1 MRRMGRLALATAVIS
16 ALGLTT
22 PVQAPAQTKAGVV
35 TTVQGTANVARAAS
49 TEPTPLKF
57 RDDVFV
63 QDRIT
68 TGDQSIARI
77 LLGGKAVVT
86 VRERSQLTIRETATT
101 STLEVTGGKI
111 ALAVNKSRMRP
122 GDVVEIK
129 TPNAV
134 AAVRGTVVITEVG
147 PAPAGGVAS
156 TFTLLTGLVDVTL
169 LDPSGRPTGNAVKMT
184 PRDTVAVRGFTA
196 PSAPRSITRKEAES
210 IASDYRVNL
219 REPSVGVNADVTE
232 RQVKEATAR
241 SAALLEDSSKTPS
254 RDKDTSESGDRK
266 TDTSDKS
273 DRTDG
278 GAVSGGVTG
287 GGATGGS
294 GGGTG
299 GTGLKPVGDRLAD
312 RGLGGSGDLFGDKK
326 VFGRGIGGGGS
337 TGSGGGGIGDNV
349 GVGGDDVRKDR
360 LLRKDK
366 LLR

>member
-1 MRRMGRLALATAVIS
+1 MRGMGRLALATAAIS

-68 TGDQSIARI
+68 TADQSIARI

-86 VRERSQLTIRETATT
+86 VRERSQLTISETATT

-122 GDVVEIK
+122 GDSVEIK
-129 TPNAV
+129 TANAV

-147 PAPAGGVAS
+147 PSPEGGVAS

-169 LDPSGRPTGNAVKMT
+169 LDPNGRPTGNAGKMT
-184 PRDTVAVRGFTA
+184 PRDTVAVRGFTP

-219 REPSVGVNADVTE
+219 REPSVGINADVTE

-241 SAALLEDSSKTPS
+241 SAALLEDTSKTPS
-254 RDKDTSESGDRK
+254 RDTDKTESGDRK
-266 TDTSDKS
+266 SEKS

-294 GGGTG
+294 GGGAG

-326 VFGRGIGGGGS
+326 VLGRGIGGGGN
-337 TGSGGGGIGDNV
+337 TGGGIGDNG
-349 GVGGDDVRKDR
+349 GVGGDDIRRDR
-360 LLRKDK
+360 LKKDK
-366 LLR
+366 LSR

>member
-22 PVQAPAQTKAGVV
+22 PVPAPAQTKAGVV

-86 VRERSQLTIRETATT
+86 VRERSQLTISETATT

-147 PAPAGGVAS
+147 PAPEGGVAS

-169 LDPSGRPTGNAVKMT
+169 LDPNGRPSGSAVKMT
-184 PRDTVAVRGFTA
+184 PRDTVAVRGFTP

-241 SAALLEDSSKTPS
+241 SAALLEDS
-254 RDKDTSESGDRK
+254 ESGDHK
-266 TDTSDKS
+266 SDKG

-287 GGATGGS
+287 GGPTGGS

-326 VFGRGIGGGGS
+326 VLGRGIGGGGN
-337 TGSGGGGIGDNV
+337 TGGGGGGIGDNV

>member
-1 MRRMGRLALATAVIS
+1 MGRLALATAVIS

-49 TEPTPLKF
+49 TDPTPLKF

-63 QDRIT
+63 HDRIT

-86 VRERSQLTIRETATT
+86 VRERSQLTISETATT

-134 AAVRGTVVITEVG
+134 AAVRGTVVITEVAA
-147 PAPAGGVAS
+147 APEGGVAS

-169 LDPSGRPTGNAVKMT
+169 LDPNGRPTGNAVKMT
-184 PRDTVAVRGFTA
+184 PRDTVAVRGFTP

-219 REPSVGVNADVTE
+219 REPSVGINADVTE
-232 RQVKEATAR
+232 RQVKEAAAR
-241 SAALLEDSSKTPS
+241 SAALLEDSSKT
-254 RDKDTSESGDRK
+254 RDKDKSESGDRK
-266 TDTSDKS
+266 SDQS

-278 GAVSGGVTG
+278 GAVS

-299 GTGLKPVGDRLAD
+299 GTGLKPAGDRLAD

-326 VFGRGIGGGGS
+326 VFGRGIGGCGNTGG
-337 TGSGGGGIGDNV
+337 GGGGIGDNV
-349 GVGGDDVRKDR
+349 VGGDDVRKDR